1 MKAWHRFI
9 GWMVFAAGVGGAC
22 AQMPVLGSIEAP
34 YPNLQG
40 TVIIA
45 STQWG
50 PGTVAY
56 GSVGTPLVLNGSD
69 LGASGI
75 VQFIAYKNGSVDPNV
90 TPVQASVSMWSPTML
105 ILSVPSNAYSGLVKV
120 TTGEGKT
127 SNPLPFMV
135 TPGTYAGTC
144 PIRPASNQLQITTS
158 SLSDGTVGQS
168 YSVTLGATGGTA
180 AYSWS
185 ITSGTLPSGL
195 SLNASTG
202 VISGTPS
209 SASGP
214 VDVTFQVT
222 DSSSPSQHDEA
233 VLSLTVE
240 SSTLTASTVYNYTAT
255 YDAVGN
261 VAQST
266 DTVMGTWTMTPSGGP
281 SGYDSLNRLVS
292 ANITWPDSTQQIACF
307 TYDAFGNRTMQALS
321 ATACNAN
328 PTPTAWAQFNGTT
341 NGTNN
346 NQMSAT
352 SQNPLQ
358 GATGGY
364 DLSGDITNDGIN
376 QYVYDAEGRICAVLN
391 TAVPGNPIMTGYL
404 YDADGTRVAKGSITT
419 LSCDP
424 TTSGFQFTENYVLGP
439 GGEELTMMSGSNA
452 WQRTNVYAGGKLLAT
467 YDTAGLHF
475 HLEDA
480 LGTRRMQ
487 LSGELADLGQPETDI
502 QSLPFGDQLNSFPD
516 QYAPSTADDA
526 TPLHFTGKERDAE
539 SGNDYFDARYYSSA
553 MGRFMSPDWSA
564 KEEPVPYAKMD
575 DPQSLNLYA
584 YVENNPLIHV
594 DSDGHCCDLEDVGN
608 FIGGAV
614 NAYLSDNVLGAGR
627 QEQGTASGQ
636 VGAFVGDAVATLQGA
651 QEIVTGGGAALGGGI
666 EAGVTSPA
674 AATGAGALVPA
685 AGAAVAAGGA
695 LVAAHGAT
703 VATEGLTH
711 MAMGLGSYTNTHASG
726 KTYSGKGDQARSQA
740 SGKRVEKAT
749 GDKHVATDH
758 TSSSSD
764 RESFKDESRRIDANG
779 GVGSSRNHNQAESP
793 GKKYRQQDGSN

>member
-1 MKAWHRFI
+1 MKAWHGLL
-9 GWMVFAAGVGGAC
+9 GWMVFAAGVGAAC
-22 AQMPVLGSIEAP
+22 AQTPVLGNIEAP

-40 TVIIA
+40 AVTIA
-45 STQWG
+45 STHWG

-56 GSVGTPLVLNGSD
+56 GPVGTPLLISGSD

-75 VQFIAYKNGSVDPNV
+75 VQFIAYKNGVVDSSVS
-90 TPVQASVSMWSPTML
+90 PVQASVSLWSPTML
-105 ILSVPSNAYSGLVKV
+105 ILTVPSGAYSGLVKL
-120 TTGEGKT
+120 TTGEGKIG
-127 SNPLPFMV
+127 NQLPFMV

-144 PIRPASNQLQITTS
+144 PIHPATNQLQIATS
-158 SLSDGTVGQS
+158 SLQDGTVNQA
-168 YSVTLGATGGTA
+168 YSATLARTGGTA

-209 SASGP
+209 AATGP

-240 SSTLTASTVYNYTAT
+240 SSTLAASTVYNYTAT
-255 YDAVGN
+255 FDGVGN
-261 VAQST
+261 VAQSI
-266 DTVMGTWTMTPSGGP
+266 DTVMGTWTMMPSGGP

-307 TYDAFGNRTMQALS
+307 TYDAFGNRTMQAVS
-321 ATACNAN
+321 TTACNAY

-358 GATGGY
+358 GASGGY

-419 LSCDP
+419 MSCDP

-467 YDTAGLHF
+467 YDTVGLHF

-502 QSLPFGDQLNSFPD
+502 QSLPFGDQLNTFPD
-516 QYAPSTADDA
+516 QYAPATADDA
-526 TPLHFTGKERDAE
+526 TPLHFTGKERDTE

-564 KEEPVPYAKMD
+564 KEEPVPYAVLT
-575 DPQSLNLYA
+575 DPQSLNLYS
-584 YVENNPLIHV
+584 YVGNNPLAKADV
-594 DSDGHCCDLEDVGN
+594 DGHCWPVCDLIATASIAVGNYVASHPGVQQALNKLGDSLGIKVSAGLGRSVNVGGVKLGAAVNVTSEARADGTGSSAVQGTLSGRVGDVGGQLN
-608 FIGGAV
+608 GSATFEKNGSLVNPLDNLKGNLKGTTSTAHSDASNSTTNTAIGTDDRVSVGVGVNVGVAQAGVAV
-614 NAYLSDNVLGAGR
+614 TAGTQEATGVLR
-627 QEQGTASGQ
+627 S
-636 VGAFVGDAVATLQGA
+636 VGDAAA
-651 QEIVTGGGAALGGGI
+651 QDTRQYVKDLKTSTTCTVGGC
-666 EAGVTSPA
+666 
-674 AATGAGALVPA
+674 
-685 AGAAVAAGGA
+685 
-695 LVAAHGAT
+695 AH
-703 VATEGLTH
+703 
-711 MAMGLGSYTNTHASG
+711 
-726 KTYSGKGDQARSQA
+726 
-740 SGKRVEKAT
+740 
-749 GDKHVATDH
+749 
-758 TSSSSD
+758 
-764 RESFKDESRRIDANG
+764 
-779 GVGSSRNHNQAESP
+779 
-793 GKKYRQQDGSN
+793 

>member
-1 MKAWHRFI
+1 MKAWHGLL
-9 GWMVFAAGVGGAC
+9 GWMVFAAGVGAVC
-22 AQMPVLGSIEAP
+22 AQTPVLGNIEAP
-34 YPNLQG
+34 YPNLQSAV
-40 TVIIA
+40 TIA
-45 STQWG
+45 STHWG

-56 GSVGTPLVLNGSD
+56 GSVGTPLLLNGSD

-75 VQFIAYKNGSVDPNV
+75 VQFIAYKNGAVDPNV
-90 TPVQASVSMWSPTML
+90 SPVQATVSLWSPTML
-105 ILSVPSNAYSGLVKV
+105 VLSVPSGAYSGLVKV

-127 SNPLPFMV
+127 GNQLPFMV

-144 PIRPASNQLQITTS
+144 PVHPATNQLQIATS
-158 SLSDGTVGQS
+158 SLQDGTVNQA
-168 YSVTLGATGGTA
+168 YSATLARTGGTA

-209 SASGP
+209 AASGP
-214 VDVTFQVT
+214 VDVTFKVT

-240 SSTLTASTVYNYTAT
+240 SSTLTANTVYNYAAT

-321 ATACNAN
+321 TTACNAN

-358 GATGGY
+358 GAAGGY

-516 QYAPSTADDA
+516 QYAPATADDA
-526 TPLHFTGKERDAE
+526 TPLHFTGKERDTE
-539 SGNDYFDARYYSSA
+539 SGNDYFEARYYSSA
-553 MGRFMSPDWSA
+553 MGRFMSPDWAA
-564 KEEPVPYAKMD
+564 KEEPVPYATFD
-575 DPQSLNLYA
+575 DPQSLNLYS
-584 YVENNPLIHV
+584 YVRNNPLTRV
-594 DSDGHCCDLEDVGN
+594 DADGHCPDACVIEGGSAVLVGAAIVATGVAVGAAHYFSTPEGQRSWSTFSSSASASMSSN
-608 FIGGAV
+608 VQSVKNTVSGWFSKKAAPAASGDKPSTLAPGPHAGEGTPARSGDRDFTPGERGAV
-614 NAYLSDNVLGAGR
+614 NAEG
-627 QEQGTASGQ
+627 GTKGCHTCGTTDPGTKSGN
-636 VGAFVGDAVATLQGA
+636 FVPDHQPPT
-651 QEIVTGGGAALGGGI
+651 ALN
-666 EAGVTSPA
+666 P
-674 AATGAGALVPA
+674 
-685 AGAAVAAGGA
+685 AGGA
-695 LVAAHGAT
+695 QTLYPHCIGCSRTQGGEVNAAKPRPPPPTPTQH
-703 VATEGLTH
+703 
-711 MAMGLGSYTNTHASG
+711 
-726 KTYSGKGDQARSQA
+726 
-740 SGKRVEKAT
+740 
-749 GDKHVATDH
+749 
-758 TSSSSD
+758 
-764 RESFKDESRRIDANG
+764 
-779 GVGSSRNHNQAESP
+779 
-793 GKKYRQQDGSN
+793 